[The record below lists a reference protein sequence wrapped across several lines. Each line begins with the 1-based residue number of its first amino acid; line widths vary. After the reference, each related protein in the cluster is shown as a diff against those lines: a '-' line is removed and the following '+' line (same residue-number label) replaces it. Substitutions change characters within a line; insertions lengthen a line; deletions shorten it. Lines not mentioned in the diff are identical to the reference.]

1 MNELKSGL
9 RDRAVMV
16 RIPSPHQTLISSSP
30 LGSKHF
36 GIKPSLAEL
45 QNLDLLSSQNF

>member
-1 MNELKSGL
+1 MNELKAG
-9 RDRAVMV
+9 RDKAVMV
-16 RIPSPHQTLISSSP
+16 RIPSRYQILISSSP
-30 LGSKHF
+30 VGSKHF